1 MRKVLFAFLL
11 LLISFLYLPRT
22 ALADSNFTTDYN
34 VTYTIG
40 TDAKTH
46 VSINATL
53 TNITSNYYASSYSIS
68 AGFTD
73 IKNITASDSDGSITP
88 NVSSNSK
95 GSTITVNFNTRSV
108 GLNSKLPFNISFD
121 TNEIAENLNNTWNIN
136 IPGIANQEDFSSFNS
151 TVVYPSSL
159 GNPTYIKPTLL
170 NQTVVSNGNKL
181 LFTKTDLGSSG
192 ISIAF
197 GNFQVYNFDLTY
209 HLENKNIF
217 PVSTEIALPPT
228 TNYQDIAIDSISIKP
243 NNVIADKDGNWLA
256 QYVLSP
262 SKKYNIDVVGK
273 AKVYL
278 NPKSETLD
286 NKSIQDY
293 LKPQTY
299 WESNNQKIISIAN
312 NLKTPYAIYQYVV
325 KTLNYDF
332 ARIQSSS
339 PRLGAYKALENPNS
353 AVCLEFTDLFIALSR
368 AAGIPARE
376 IDGFAYTNN
385 TTERPLSLTEDVL
398 HAWPEYYDFD
408 KKTWEMVDPTWGNT
422 TGGIDYFNALDFDHF
437 AFVVKGENSNY
448 PIPAGGYKFSQNTQ
462 TKDVNVVI
470 GTSFATQIGKIS
482 TNVQIPDITL
492 SGLPFGGNI
501 KISNPGGI
509 LIPKQQI
516 TINSNYLTPNNQTL
530 QSVDIPPFGNIY
542 IPFSFNKVPFLT
554 NKADTIKITVGNNTT
569 YKNIRFVPF
578 FVNRTFIFGGIL
590 FVSFGIILSL
600 IAYLLRRL
608 SLFKQRG

>member
-1 MRKVLFAFLL
+1 MRKVLFLFLL
-11 LLISFLYLPRT
+11 FLTLFLCLPQRI
-22 ALADSNFTTDYN
+22 LADSNFTTEYN
-34 VTYTIG
+34 VTYTVDNNAL
-40 TDAKTH
+40 TR
-46 VSINATL
+46 VNINATL
-53 TNITSNYYASSYSIS
+53 INLTSDYYASSYSINT
-68 AGFTD
+68 GFTD
-73 IKNITASDSDGSITP
+73 IKNITASDSDGQIIP
-88 NVSSNSK
+88 RISSTSK
-95 GSTITVNFNTRSV
+95 GSTITVNFNAHSV
-108 GLNSKLPFNISFD
+108 GINSKLPFNISFD
-121 TNEIAENLNNTWNIN
+121 TNEIAQNLNNTWNIN
-136 IPGIANQEDFSSFNS
+136 IPGIANQEDFSIFNS
-151 TVVYPSSL
+151 TVIYPSSL

-170 NQTVVSNGNKL
+170 NQSVVANGNKL

-197 GNFQVYNFDLTY
+197 GSFQVYNFNLTY
-209 HLENKNIF
+209 HLENKNLF

-228 TNYQDIAIDSISIKP
+228 TNYQDIAIDSINIKP
-243 NNVIADKDGNWLA
+243 SNVILDKDGNWLA
-256 QYVLSP
+256 QYVLPP
-262 SKKYNIDVVGK
+262 SKKYDINVTGK

-278 NPKSETLD
+278 NPKSESLD

-293 LKPQTY
+293 LKSQTY
-299 WESNNQKIISIAN
+299 WESNNQKIINLAN

-332 ARIQSSS
+332 SRIQSNG
-339 PRLGAYKALENPNS
+339 PRLGALQALGNPNS
-353 AVCLEFTDLFIALSR
+353 AVCLEFTDLFVALSR

-376 IDGFAYTNN
+376 VDGFAYTNN
-385 TTERPLSLTEDVL
+385 TNQRPLSLTEDVL

-408 KKTWEMVDPTWGNT
+408 KKTWIMVDPTWGNT

-448 PIPAGGYKFSQNTQ
+448 PIPAGGYKFSEDKQ

-470 GTSFATQIGKIS
+470 GTSFDTQIGKVS
-482 TNVQIPDITL
+482 TDIQIPDTIL

-501 KISNPGGI
+501 KISNSGGI

-516 TINSNYLTPNNQTL
+516 TISTNYLSPNNQTL
-530 QSVDIPPFGNIY
+530 TSVDIPPFGNVRV
-542 IPFSFNKVPFLT
+542 PFSFNKVPFLT

-578 FVNRTFIFGGIL
+578 FVNRNLILGGII